1 MVENP
6 DGSRRIDEVDVVAIT
21 HPDVQFFAEFTREAL
36 ALFVS
41 VCPAIFSDSSSMGQA
56 TVHCC
61 TFREIKDTS
70 VVLFGHT
77 LREGGG
83 YCQRTLPLTSNLL
96 LGVDNGVSPDKVAP
110 CAGIVSGTA
119 DLGAYH

>member
-77 LREGGG
+77 LREGG
-83 YCQRTLPLTSNLL
+83 RLLSTHLTPNLQL
-96 LGVDNGVSPDKVAP
+96 VVGG
-110 CAGIVSGTA
+110 
-119 DLGAYH
+119 